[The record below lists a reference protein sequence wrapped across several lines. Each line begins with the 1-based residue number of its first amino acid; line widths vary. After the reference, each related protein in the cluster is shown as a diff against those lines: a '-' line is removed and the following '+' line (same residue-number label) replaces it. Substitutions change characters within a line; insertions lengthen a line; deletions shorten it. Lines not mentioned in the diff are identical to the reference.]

1 MYPVVLLFN
10 AFALFN
16 GIKWNGNYGE
26 KKKLNYVFLNR
37 IFVHFRVIKC
47 LVPEFNPCFVSRLF
61 TGKKARVLKVYR
73 EGAGHHVLRHHVW
86 CENALIKHFL
96 FVTLIYQDS
105 SPPVPLWAIS
115 PRFEPARQHT
125 PPWTINNQK
134 KMSVQVLFKPY
145 LKHFLNNCV
154 RISKSVCCV
163 RFLFLL

>member
-1 MYPVVLLFN
+1 MRLLYSTGS
-10 AFALFN
+10 N
-16 GIKWNGNYGE
+16 GMEITAK
-26 KKKLNYVFLNR
+26 KKKLDYVFLNR

-105 SPPVPLWAIS
+105 SPPGSTLS
-115 PRFEPARQHT
+115 DFT
-125 PPWTINNQK
+125 PI
-134 KMSVQVLFKPY
+134 
-145 LKHFLNNCV
+145 
-154 RISKSVCCV
+154 
-163 RFLFLL
+163 